1 MDKNRIYLYD
11 NIKGLLIILVVAG
24 HLLEPFLSKNGIEKV
39 IYIII
44 YSFHMPAFVY
54 CTGVFASFKI
64 RRDLINLMMT
74 YAVFQLLYTIFEIYV
89 LHDKTKN
96 VLTEPYWLLWYLPCV
111 LVWKLINKVVI
122 GLGNIIYVITLTV
135 SSICAIL
142 VGFLPKVGYT
152 FTL

>member
-24 HLLEPFLSKNGIEKV
+24 HLLEPFLSKNGIKKV

-54 CTGVFASFKI
+54 CTGVFTSFKI

-96 VLTEPYWLLWYLPCV
+96 VLTEPY
-111 LVWKLINKVVI
+111 
-122 GLGNIIYVITLTV
+122 
-135 SSICAIL
+135 
-142 VGFLPKVGYT
+142 
-152 FTL
+152 